1 MGIGLG
7 WGWGAAIGAEY
18 ISAALDFEEAKSH
31 RQNPLKTLEQQVSK
45 AFAPKPRA
53 RPSHPFTTAEL
64 PPSKGIPPF
73 IGGQ

>member
-18 ISAALDFEEAKSH
+18 ISAALDFEEAKH
-31 RQNPLKTLEQQVSK
+31 RRPHPLKALEQQVRK
-45 AFAPKPRA
+45 VFAPKPQA
-53 RPSHPFTTAEL
+53 PPSHPVKHAEL
-64 PPSKGIPPF
+64 PPSTGIPPF